1 MPPLE
6 EMVCHLIQK
15 RTEVAVLPATEDI
28 DHRFSEENP
37 SGLEESQKPGA
48 VANMALTGNS
58 GKTLPGITNHLS
70 TGRVVKMRAKKKTWW
85 IPS

>member
-37 SGLEESQKPGA
+37 TGLEEYGTNRKFRE
-48 VANMALTGNS
+48 NS
-58 GKTLPGITNHLS
+58 PRNDKSFIY
-70 TGRVVKMRAKKKTWW
+70 R
-85 IPS
+85 